1 MSDLKANLL
10 TSCAFSADQ
19 TDTGTDEVTAPC
31 QGVVAVEPDARA
43 PVPLPPSAPGRA
55 PNSPRAPPW
64 GVMQPAVLRLQ
75 PIGLSPV
82 EAAQFLGTSR
92 AEDLS
97 FAPNRTA
104 DALKQGVATIV
115 TMESLAAYVRSLPP
129 ATFGRRLDETAD
141 A

>member
-1 MSDLKANLL
+1 MSDLKVSLL
-10 TSCAFSADQ
+10 TSCAFGTEQ
-19 TDTGTDEVTAPC
+19 TDPGIDKVTMPC
-31 QGVVAVEPDARA
+31 LGVVAVEPDAGA
-43 PVPLPPSAPGRA
+43 PALPPSAPDRA

-64 GVMQPAVLRLQ
+64 GVMQPAVLQLQ

-82 EAAQFLGTSR
+82 QAAQFLGTSR
-92 AEDLS
+92 SRVYRLL
-97 FAPNRTA
+97 RTGQLT
-104 DALKQGVATIV
+104 ALKQGVATIV